1 MVDVGGRNGYSGL
14 RIVDCG
20 IGIADCRIG
29 IGDNFISKALKI
41 EKGYI

>member
-1 MVDVGGRNGYSGL
+1 MV
-14 RIVDCG
+14 
-20 IGIADCRIG
+20 IADCGLWIAELGLG